1 MPTISFSVRRDKLLT
16 GNRGAL
22 STGEAFYR
30 IQAATLQGAQIV
42 AQRMSA
48 LAPKDTG
55 ALSRSVRA
63 EMLPRLGR
71 NPASA
76 AISKD
81 RGEVARKSKSA
92 PKKKKRVW
100 YGWPVE
106 KGHFVGR
113 PASHR
118 FRKIRKSKRTVKQTL
133 ELARIEKRTFV
144 KAQPFMRPAV
154 KQTRPQV
161 IAIIRNALQQII
173 NAAR

>member
-1 MPTISFSVRRDKLLT
+1 MPVISFSVRRDKFLT

-22 STGEAFYR
+22 STGTAFYQM
-30 IQAATLQGAQIV
+30 QAVTLQGAQMV
-42 AQRMSA
+42 AQRMAA

-63 EMLPRLGR
+63 EVLPRRGR

-81 RGEVARKSKSA
+81 RGEGARKSKA
-92 PKKKKRVW
+92 AVKRKKKVW

-113 PASHR
+113 PAFHK
-118 FRKIRKSKRTVKQTL
+118 FRKIRKAKRTQKEAL
-133 ELARIEKRTFV
+133 ELARTETRTFV
-144 KAQPFMRPAV
+144 PPQAFARPAV
-154 KQTRPQV
+154 RQTRPQV
-161 IAIIRNALQQII
+161 LAIIRNGLQQII